1 MIGRAMARGPRW
13 ELCAGTAAVLCWL
26 SGCASDSAALGWGGT
41 HRVVLANEKAV
52 MYEYDPVVGGFDK
65 AVQAAEAYCAERGK
79 SAVPTVS
86 GRSGVF
92 LTQTFECR

>member
-1 MIGRAMARGPRW
+1 M
-13 ELCAGTAAVLCWL
+13 LLAGAALALPLL

-41 HRVVLANEKAV
+41 HRVVLANDKAI

-65 AVQAAEAYCAERGK
+65 AVAAAEAYCAERGK

-92 LTQTFECR
+92 LTRTFECR

>member
-1 MIGRAMARGPRW
+1 MSSGTRSRGLRKG
-13 ELCAGTAAVLCWL
+13 LLAGAAALLPLL
-26 SGCASDSAALGWGGT
+26 SGCASEGAALGWGGT

-65 AVQAAEAYCAERGK
+65 AVAAAEKYCADRGK